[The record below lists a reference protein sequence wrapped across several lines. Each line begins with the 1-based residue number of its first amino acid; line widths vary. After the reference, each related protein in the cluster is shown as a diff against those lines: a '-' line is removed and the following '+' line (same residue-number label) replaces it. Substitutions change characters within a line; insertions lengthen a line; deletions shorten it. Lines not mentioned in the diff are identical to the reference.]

1 MSVPGTATV
10 ATSASLLKTKYT
22 QPKVFWEAYQN
33 NPGMATIRKDET
45 FDGIN
50 KQIAVQTETPQG
62 GGVTIAICQTNLAA
76 SVYQNFLVTRIS
88 DFAIARVSG
97 EALKAAEKSSGAL
110 LSLWQREMDGCIHTN
125 MRSAAIALFRN
136 STGSRGQLSASS
148 SPSSSP
154 TITLALT
161 SDVTNFAVGMTVQ
174 SCTTDGGSL
183 DSAGATAVL
192 TGINRVTGTLTVSG
206 NWTSSIAGIAA
217 SHWLLRNGDSN
228 GMISGI
234 RSWVPDADPG
244 NAPSGVNTRTVPS
257 TLFGA
262 TLTTDVTRMSGLR
275 LSGTSV
281 PMAEILIEAQAMA
294 EVEGADVDTIWLH
307 PRDKAN
313 VIKELGAKITYTK
326 VEAPV
331 KGSTATMSFHAAELE
346 TDTGGT
352 VRLMGDL
359 NCPRGTVI
367 VTEWDTWTFESLG
380 PAPQILDF
388 DSNEFLRVTN
398 DDSYEVR
405 TAYYGNAS
413 NMAPAYTVNISAF
426 GQ

>member
-1 MSVPGTATV
+1 MSLPGTATV

-33 NPGMATIRKDET
+33 NPALATIRKDET
-45 FDGIN
+45 FDGNN
-50 KQIAVQTETPQG
+50 KQIAIQTETPQG
-62 GGVTIAICQTNLAA
+62 GGTSIAICQTNLAA
-76 SVYQNFLVTRIS
+76 SVYQNFLLTRIS

-97 EALKAAEKSSGAL
+97 EALKAAEKSTGAL

-125 MRSAAIALFRN
+125 MRSAAIALFRKG
-136 STGSRGQLSASS
+136 TGLRGQISS
-148 SPSSSP
+148 GSNVATA

-161 SDVTNFAVGMTVQ
+161 SDITNFAVGMTVQ
-174 SCTTDGGSL
+174 AANGDGGTLRS
-183 DSAGATAVL
+183 SGATAVL
-192 TGINRVTGTLTVSG
+192 TGMNRVTGTLTISG
-206 NWTSSIAGIAA
+206 NWNASIAAVAA
-217 SHWLLRNGDSN
+217 GDVLLRNGDNN
-228 GMISGI
+228 GMIAGI
-234 RSWVPDADPG
+234 RGWVPDTDPG
-244 NAPSGVNTRTVPS
+244 TADSLSYTPPTTYY
-257 TLFGA
+257 GA
-262 TLTTDVTRMSGLR
+262 TRSTDITRMSGIR
-275 LSGTSV
+275 LSGTQV
-281 PMAEILIEAQAMA
+281 PFAEILVEAQAMA
-294 EVEGADVDTIWLH
+294 EVEGADVDTVWCH

-313 VIKELGAKITYTK
+313 LLKELSANISYTK
-326 VEAPV
+326 VEASV

-352 VRLMGDL
+352 IRIMGDL
-359 NCPRGTVI
+359 NCPRGTCI

-413 NMAPAYTVNISAF
+413 NIAPAYTVNITNF